1 MGFSRQ
7 EYWSELPCL
16 PSEDLSDPGVEPASL
31 VSPALA
37 GRFFT
42 TSTTRFLWVM
52 ENWAWP
58 HQPSQ
63 PALGLSDATKTPT
76 LLLWE
81 QAWVPHLC
89 SLCLFCLEFPISLSF
104 PILLPYL
111 ICVCFFFFLIMGHKE
126 NRVYFH
132 HDFIPKV
139 NILHLA

>member
-1 MGFSRQ
+1 MSCHAFLQKIFLTQGLNLHLLCLLHWQAGS
-7 EYWSELPCL
+7 LPLAPHISCGWWKTEPGPICL
-16 PSEDLSDPGVEPASL
+16 PS
-31 VSPALA
+31 
-37 GRFFT
+37 
-42 TSTTRFLWVM
+42 
-52 ENWAWP
+52 
-58 HQPSQ
+58 Q
-63 PALGLSDATKTPT
+63 LSDATKTPT

-111 ICVCFFFFLIMGHKE
+111 ICAFFFFLIMDHKE